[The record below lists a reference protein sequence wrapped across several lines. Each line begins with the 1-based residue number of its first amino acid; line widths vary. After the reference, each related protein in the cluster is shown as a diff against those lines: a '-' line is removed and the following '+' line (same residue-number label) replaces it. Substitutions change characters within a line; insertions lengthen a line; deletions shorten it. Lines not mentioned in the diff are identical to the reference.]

1 MNRLCASLGAT
12 DRSPSDSLPE
22 RRIERSQRPQ
32 PAIQARPAKSFEDD
46 ILEAEERFEAPGIT
60 LSAATPR
67 ELPVDPAR
75 IVPLGQE
82 DREPAALGDA
92 FRERDIRASTG
103 HVGRDRDPAHLPR
116 ARKSPDMAESRS
128 DKTSENRTA
137 KPQPKVNWDDSNMDT
152 SYANVVNAASTRE
165 EVILLF
171 GTNQSWKGV
180 EDEVDVHLSNRI
192 ILNPYAAKR
201 LAILLGGV
209 VSQYEKRFG
218 TLGVDVKKQ

>member
-1 MNRLCASLGAT
+1 MAAT
-12 DRSPSDSLPE
+12 DSSKNGKDSA
-22 RRIERSQRPQ
+22 SQ
-32 PAIQARPAKSFEDD
+32 
-46 ILEAEERFEAPGIT
+46 
-60 LSAATPR
+60 
-67 ELPVDPAR
+67 
-75 IVPLGQE
+75 
-82 DREPAALGDA
+82 
-92 FRERDIRASTG
+92 
-103 HVGRDRDPAHLPR
+103 
-116 ARKSPDMAESRS
+116 
-128 DKTSENRTA
+128 A

-209 VSQYEKRFG
+209 VSAYEKRFG
-218 TLGVDVKKQ
+218 ALGADAQKQ